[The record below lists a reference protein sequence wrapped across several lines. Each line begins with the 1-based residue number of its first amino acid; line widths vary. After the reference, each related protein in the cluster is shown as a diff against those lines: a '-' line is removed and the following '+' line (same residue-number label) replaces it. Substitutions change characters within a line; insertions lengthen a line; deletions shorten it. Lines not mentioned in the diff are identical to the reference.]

1 MQIVTINVNG
11 IRSATTKGLAEY
23 LQKHSPDIICFQEL
37 KAQEDQV
44 PDEIKAL
51 GYFEYYHSAK
61 KKGYSGV
68 GLLSK
73 QKPISVKIGC
83 GIDWIDDEGRV
94 IIAEFDSFY
103 AISVYMPSGTTGDER
118 QLVKYRFLDA
128 FQDFIL
134 QFKSNNHKD
143 LVICGDY
150 NIAHKE
156 IDIHNPVSNKNSSG
170 FLPEERAWFSRF
182 LESGFV
188 DVFRELRKEEKDWY
202 SWWSFRAGARKNN
215 KGWRIDYQ
223 LATPGF
229 AKKAISARIDSEP
242 IFSDHAPVFISYD
255 LG

>member
-11 IRSATTKGLAEY
+11 IRSATSKGLADY
-23 LQKHSPDIICFQEL
+23 IQKNSPEIICFQEL
-37 KAQEDQV
+37 KAQEDQI
-44 PDEIKAL
+44 PEEIQAL
-51 GYFEYYHSAK
+51 GYHAYYHSAQ

-73 QKPISVKIGC
+73 IKPISVIVGC
-83 GIDWIDDEGRV
+83 GIDWIDQEGR
-94 IIAEFDSFY
+94 ILIAEFDSFFVM
-103 AISVYMPSGTTGDER
+103 SVYMPSGTTGDER
-118 QLVKYRFLDA
+118 QLVKYRFLDV
-128 FQDFIL
+128 FQDFIN
-134 QFKSNNHKD
+134 QFKTQTDKD

-170 FLPEERAWFSRF
+170 FLPEERSWFTKF

-188 DVFRELRKEEKDWY
+188 DVFREVNKEMKDLY

-229 AKKAISARIDSEP
+229 ANKAISARIDAEP
-242 IFSDHAPVFISYD
+242 VFSDHAPVYISYD